1 MAKKK
6 KKNSKKI
13 DWHLEPETKQWIA
26 IIFFVALA
34 LLLLLSIF
42 GMAGSLGAK
51 INAFLASAFGWSR
64 IFLPI
69 VFIIIAA
76 VIYKPAKIT
85 FRAINYVGIAMF
97 FLCFNALIHTIALG
111 TKNFSAANLAEAGG
125 LIGFIVAKPFLDLL
139 NFWGAVVVL
148 LALTITSIL
157 FILNSHL
164 NYFIRA
170 GAWIKEL
177 ALKIFSPF
185 VNLFSRDDENE
196 DEEEDEEDE
205 EGDEEGEEES
215 GEGSAPEPSF
225 ATKIIKTTIQKK
237 QKPAEEIPSPP
248 PRRVRA
254 KIDIPLDLLESAA
267 GKPTAG
273 DIKANQEIIKRTLAN
288 FGIEVTMG
296 DVSVGPTV
304 AQYTLKPAEGVKL
317 TRITSLNNDLA
328 LALAAHPI
336 RIEAPIPKKSLVGIE
351 VPNQS
356 VAMVRLRQIL
366 DSKEFKNRRDNMYI
380 SLGKDVAGRPHLADI
395 TKMPHMLVAGSTGSG
410 KSVCLNSIIMSL
422 LYQNSPDELKF
433 ILVDPKRVELPV
445 YNGLPHLLTPVITDV
460 QKTVNALKWALRE
473 MDKRFDI
480 LSKAGVRDIG
490 TYNAKNQ
497 EKLPY
502 IVIIIDELADLMV
515 AAAADVETAIIRL
528 AQMSR
533 AVGIHL
539 VVATQRPSV
548 NVITGLI
555 KANIPARIA
564 FAVASQMDSRTILD
578 SSGAEKLLGRG
589 DMLYTSAD
597 LSSPVRLQGAFVTED
612 EIKRVTDFIKD
623 KYEPASYDIEV
634 TEKTGLGGAVFDADG
649 DSDPMLPEAV
659 KVIFESKKASASLLQ
674 RRLKVGYARAARLLD
689 LLEEQGVI
697 GPADGAK
704 PRDLLI
710 GSYAEYEAMM
720 NGESFGEEGE
730 ETPELPELPDPRT
743 FSEGEEGDDD
753 EPVQGMLD
761 DEEEEDIEEDDF
773 EEEDEAEEGDEEGEE
788 DEDEEEDEKDAE
800 EDDEEGSYVEDDEEE
815 WGRK

>member
-1 MAKKK
+1 MARKKK
-6 KKNSKKI
+6 KSSKKI

-26 IIFFVALA
+26 IIFFAALA
-34 LLLLLSIF
+34 IVLILSIF
-42 GMAGSLGAK
+42 GLAGSLGEK

-64 IFLPI
+64 IFLP
-69 VFIIIAA
+69 VVSLVIAF
-76 VIYKPAKIT
+76 VIYDPDRIQ
-85 FRAINYVGIAMF
+85 FRAINYVGIALF
-97 FLCFNALIHTIALG
+97 FLCFNAFIHTLALG
-111 TKNFSAANLAEAGG
+111 TGNFASEDLAGAGG
-125 LIGFIVAKPFLDLL
+125 LIGFLVAKPFLDLL

-157 FILNSHL
+157 FVLNSHL
-164 NYFIRA
+164 SYFISA
-170 GAWIKEL
+170 GEWLKEL
-177 ALKIFSPF
+177 ILKIFSPF
-185 VNLFSRDDENE
+185 VNLFSRDDEDEE
-196 DEEEDEEDE
+196 DDEDYDEDEEEEDDEEEEEEDEEEE
-205 EGDEEGEEES
+205 EGDPG
-215 GEGSAPEPSF
+215 F
-225 ATKIIKTTIQKK
+225 AQKVIRSRIQKK
-237 QKPAEEIPSPP
+237 EKKKNDIESPR

-254 KIDIPLDLLESAA
+254 KIDIPLDLLESAT

-273 DIKANQEIIKRTLAN
+273 DIKGNQDIIKRTLEN

-296 DVSVGPTV
+296 GVSVGPTV

-336 RIEAPIPKKSLVGIE
+336 RIEAPIPGKSLVGIE
-351 VPNQS
+351 VPNQN
-356 VAMVRLRQIL
+356 VATVRLRQIL
-366 DSKEFKNRRDNMYI
+366 DSKQFKNRRNNMFI
-380 SLGKDVAGRPHLADI
+380 SLGKDVSGEPHLSDL

-422 LYQNSPDELKF
+422 LYQNSPDEVKF

-460 QKTVNALKWALRE
+460 NKTVNSLKWALRE

-480 LSKAGVRDIG
+480 LSKVGVRDIAS
-490 TYNAKNQ
+490 YNKKNQ

-502 IVIIIDELADLMV
+502 IVIMIDELADLMV
-515 AAAADVETAIIRL
+515 AAASDVETAIIRL

-589 DMLYTSAD
+589 DMLYTSAE

-623 KYEPASYDIEV
+623 KYEPADYDETV
-634 TEKTGLGGAVFDADG
+634 TEKTGLGGAVLDSG
-649 DSDPMLPEAV
+649 GEDSDPLLGEAV
-659 KVIFESKKASASLLQ
+659 KVIFEAKKASASLLQ

-689 LLEEQGVI
+689 LLEDQGVI
-697 GPADGAK
+697 GPAEGAK
-704 PRDLLI
+704 PRELII
-710 GSYAEYEAMM
+710 GSYEEYESLV
-720 NGESFGEEGE
+720 NGESFEE
-730 ETPELPELPDPRT
+730 ETPELPELPDPNE
-743 FSEGEEGDDD
+743 FSESDNEDD
-753 EPVQGMLD
+753 EPVQGLLD
-761 DEEEEDIEEDDF
+761 DEDD
-773 EEEDEAEEGDEEGEE
+773 
-788 DEDEEEDEKDAE
+788 DEEEDEEEEEEEIE
-800 EDDEEGSYVEDDEEE
+800 EDEDDEEE
-815 WGRK
+815 DEEEEEEDWGRK